1 MHGIGSTSAF
11 LQLYFTFLVPVFL
24 FLPFISPR
32 CLHFVTKKIDDA
44 EVLDITLTQ
53 NMTMLMTA
61 SGWFFTAVILMAVIL
76 PWQLISLALILVVY
90 WLLLLHYRKS
100 AVDLQRLDAVCRSP
114 VQAQLAEVLDGTSTI
129 RAFNRGPYFSQLFRS
144 SLDES
149 SASMMN
155 FLAAQTWLRVRVQI
169 IGGTAVLFSV
179 CFVVGLN
186 DVLQISPGLAAMLI
200 IWSSNF
206 TICLGFMIQAI
217 SESEAAMTSVER
229 VLAMLKL
236 PQEEETEEVGV
247 TSTDLVKP
255 GKEWPI
261 SGELEFDSVSLRYR
275 PGLPL
280 SLNGL
285 SFSLRSG
292 QRCGVVG
299 RTG

>member
-1 MHGIGSTSAF
+1 MVLDRSIFLRMVSASAF
-11 LQLYFTFLVPVFL
+11 LQLYFTFLIPA
-24 FLPFISPR
+24 FLPHVYISP
-32 CLHFVTKKIDDA
+32 KIDDT

-144 SLDES
+144 SLDDS

-179 CFVVGLN
+179 CFVVCLN

-236 PQEEETEEVGV
+236 PQEEEEAEEVGV
-247 TSTDLVKP
+247 TSTNLVKP
-255 GKEWPI
+255 GKEWPT

-285 SFSLRSG
+285 SFSLQSG

>member
-1 MHGIGSTSAF
+1 M
-11 LQLYFTFLVPVFL
+11 
-24 FLPFISPR
+24 
-32 CLHFVTKKIDDA
+32 IDDT
-44 EVLDITLTQ
+44 EVLDVTLTQ

-61 SGWFFTAVILMAVIL
+61 SGWFFTAIILMAAIL
-76 PWQLISLALILVVY
+76 PYQLISLALILIVY
-90 WLLLLHYRKS
+90 WALLLHYRKS

-129 RAFNRGPYFSQLFRS
+129 RAFGRGPYFSRLFQS

-186 DVLQISPGLAAMLI
+186 DVLNISPGLAAMLI

-217 SESEAAMTSVER
+217 SESEASMTSVER
-229 VLAMLKL
+229 VLAMLQL
-236 PQEEETEEVGV
+236 PQEEEVDTIF
-247 TSTDLVKP
+247 SDLEKP
-255 GKEWPI
+255 GKQWPA
-261 SGELEFDSVSLRYR
+261 SGKLEFDSVSLRYR

-285 SFSLRSG
+285 TFSLQSG

>member
-1 MHGIGSTSAF
+1 
-11 LQLYFTFLVPVFL
+11 
-24 FLPFISPR
+24 
-32 CLHFVTKKIDDA
+32 
-44 EVLDITLTQ
+44 
-53 NMTMLMTA
+53 MTMLMTA

-236 PQEEETEEVGV
+236 PQEEEEEEEEGGV

-255 GKEWPI
+255 GQEWPT

-285 SFSLRSG
+285 SFSLQSG